1 MVTEAINYV
10 KQLEERVKR
19 LEEDIKK
26 KDTGSVSTIRRSHIL
41 IDKDTAIGEM
51 KTEEC
56 YGRNES
62 LVEVEARVIGNEVLI
77 KIHCGMQEGIVVN
90 IMSQLQLL
98 HLSITTTNV
107 LPFGNTLDIA
117 IIAQASNYQ
126 YTHTCFLE

>member
-10 KQLEERVKR
+10 KQLEERVKG

-26 KDTGSVSTIRRSHIL
+26 KDAGSASTITRSHVL
-41 IDKDTAIGEM
+41 IDKDNAIGEM
-51 KTEEC
+51 KTGEC
-56 YGRNES
+56 SGRNE
-62 LVEVEARVIGNEVLI
+62 LLLEVEAMVLGNEVLI

-117 IIAQASNYQ
+117 IIAQASV
-126 YTHTCFLE
+126 HFFI